1 MEVWEDLKNMKKCP
15 IDVAMSYLGKKWT
28 MQIIRDLFKGKK
40 RFSEFLGA
48 NPQISTKML
57 SLRLKELKK
66 SGLIEKKIYSTT
78 PVLIEY
84 SLTHKGE
91 ALNKVL
97 FQLAEYS
104 LKNYP
109 DEVYYKKPKS
119 VETDII
125 RLQKYFKVVY

>member
-109 DEVYYKKPKS
+109 NEVYYKKPKS
-119 VETDII
+119 IETDAIS
-125 RLQKYFKVVY
+125 LKKYFKAV